1 MTNPMVMF
9 LLLVFVAM
17 FLLMQG
23 LMGSAFSSSGRTR
36 RRMRRRIEEL
46 VAEPGG
52 DAPSL
57 LRQRYL
63 ERLTPLGRRLEQ
75 LPGMS
80 ALRRVVE
87 QAGLDQPAHRIALQS
102 IALTALAFVSS
113 LTTGLPVPVAVVMAL
128 LTGVLPF
135 LRLAVKRAK
144 RVAAVEEAL
153 PDAIDMIKRSVRAGH
168 PFISA
173 IKLVGDDM
181 EGPIGQEFA
190 ATAADF
196 AYGSD
201 PRAALLG
208 LVARVPSAPLM
219 GFVTAVLIQRETGGN
234 LAEILEN
241 ITQVIRG
248 RQRFQRKIRTLSAE
262 GRVSAWVLTLVPI
275 VLAAVLHL
283 TSPGYLPI
291 LVQHPSGM
299 TMLAACA
306 GLMVV
311 GVYWMR
317 KIIRIEV

>member
-1 MTNPMVMF
+1 MRDPVVLF
-9 LLLVFVAM
+9 ILLVFAAM

-23 LMGSAFSSSGRTR
+23 VAGTAFGTSGRMR
-36 RRMRRRIEEL
+36 RRMRRRINEL
-46 VAEPGG
+46 VAAPSGE
-52 DAPSL
+52 APSL

-63 ERLTPLGRRLEQ
+63 ERLTPLGRRLES
-75 LPGMS
+75 LPGMP

-87 QAGLDQPAHRIALQS
+87 QAGLDQPAHRFALQGLVL
-102 IALTALAFVSS
+102 AALAFVLS
-113 LTTGLPVPVAVVMAL
+113 LA
-128 LTGVLPF
+128 TGVGPLGSLGAAVTTAALPF
-135 LRLAVKRAK
+135 LRLAVKRSK
-144 RVAAVEEAL
+144 RIAAVEEAL

-173 IKLVGDDM
+173 IKLVGEDM

-208 LVARVPSAPLM
+208 LVGRVPSAPLM

-248 RQRFQRKIRTLSAE
+248 RQRFTRKIRTLSAE
-262 GRVSAWVLTLVPI
+262 GRVSAWVLTMVPI
-275 VLAAVLHL
+275 VLAALLHI
-283 TSPGYLPI
+283 TSPAYLPV
-291 LVQHPSGM
+291 LFEHPRGM
-299 TMLAACA
+299 TMVAACA
-306 GLMVV
+306 ALMVI
-311 GVYWMR
+311 GVLWMR
-317 KIIRIEV
+317 KIIRIEI

>member
-283 TSPGYLPI
+283 TSPGYLAI

>member
-1 MTNPMVMF
+1 MPGTIAVF
-9 LLLVFVAM
+9 LVLVFLAM

-23 LMGSAFSSSGRTR
+23 LAGPTIGGGGRMR
-36 RRMRRRIEEL
+36 RRMRKRIDEL
-46 VAEPGG
+46 VSAPGVET
-52 DAPSL
+52 PSL

-63 ERLTPLGRRLEQ
+63 ERLSPTGRRLES
-75 LPGMS
+75 LPGMP
-80 ALRRVVE
+80 ALRRVAE
-87 QAGLDQPAHRIALQS
+87 QAGLDQPAHRFALQG
-102 IALTALAFVSS
+102 LALAALSALASMASGVG
-113 LTTGLPVPVAVVMAL
+113 GLAAL
-128 LTGVLPF
+128 AAALVTAALPF
-135 LRLAVKRAK
+135 LRLAVLRTKRI
-144 RVAAVEEAL
+144 AAVEEAL

-173 IKLVGDDM
+173 IKLVGEDM
-181 EGPIGQEFA
+181 QGPIGQEFA

-208 LVARVPSAPLM
+208 LVGRVPSVPLM

-262 GRVSAWVLTLVPI
+262 GRVSAWVLTMVPI
-275 VLAAVLHL
+275 VLAGVLHF
-283 TSPGYLPI
+283 TSPNYLPI
-291 LVQHPSGM
+291 LFQHPRGM
-299 TMLAACA
+299 TMLVACG

-311 GVYWMR
+311 GVWWMR
-317 KIIRIEV
+317 KIIRIEI

>member
-1 MTNPMVMF
+1 MMDPVVLF
-9 LLLVFVAM
+9 IGLVFVAM

-23 LMGSAFSSSGRTR
+23 VMGGAFGTSGRMQR
-36 RRMRRRIEEL
+36 RLRRRIDEL
-46 VAEPGG
+46 AAAPGG
-52 DAPSL
+52 ETPSL

-63 ERLTPLGRRLEQ
+63 ERLTPLGRRLEA
-75 LPGMS
+75 LPGMLP
-80 ALRRVVE
+80 LRRVVE
-87 QAGLDQPAHRIALQS
+87 QAGLDQPAHRIALQGLVLAALALVSS
-102 IALTALAFVSS
+102 IAGGLGILLAA
-113 LTTGLPVPVAVVMAL
+113 GMAL
-128 LTGVLPF
+128 VAGALPF
-135 LRLAVKRAK
+135 LRLMVKRAQ
-144 RVAAVEEAL
+144 RVTAIEEAL

-168 PFISA
+168 PFIAA
-173 IKLVGDDM
+173 IKLVGEDM

-208 LVARVPSAPLM
+208 LVGRVPSAPLM

-262 GRVSAWVLTLVPI
+262 GRVSAWVLTLVPVI
-275 VLAAVLHL
+275 LAGVLHL
-283 TSPGYLPI
+283 TSPQYLPV
-291 LVQHPSGM
+291 LFEHPRGL
-299 TMLAACA
+299 TMLAVCI
-306 GLMVV
+306 GLMAV
-311 GVYWMR
+311 GVLWMR